1 MKPDYDKS
9 NCSDDN
15 LYTNECNKFLLKKEI
30 VERNCLSE
38 TPDDTPYLYPNLND
52 KLFNVKIA
60 EKKEFNDT
68 KYDGTVHEDIKEY
81 ADALAKADFELSP
94 HQAFVKNFLS
104 FQTPYNS
111 LLLYH
116 GLGSGKCHAINTPII
131 MYDGTIKMVQD
142 IQVNDLLM
150 GDDSRPRRVLSL
162 AQGLDKMYNIIPVK
176 GESYVVNQEHILC
189 LKASGFPKISH
200 NNHKNNTSY
209 NVQWIENNKF
219 QSKTFTFNPLN
230 DEQKMII
237 KNNAE
242 IFFKEIQNNRNTSEN
257 IIEIPVK
264 DYILLSNKKKSLLKG
279 YKVSVEFSETPLPI
293 DPYIIGYWLGD
304 GSSRGS
310 VITSQDAT
318 VLHYFKHKLKE
329 YDLGLFFRSKYDY
342 GISGNGKIKNNVFL
356 NALNELNLVHN
367 KHIPHIYKCN
377 SRENRLKLLAGLLDS
392 DGSLDKKSVFEFSQK
407 NEKLMDD
414 VVFLSRSLGFAC
426 YKSIKKT
433 SWTYN
438 GVKKYGTTFRIN
450 ISGEG
455 IETIPTKIERK
466 QAKPRQQIKDVLVT
480 GIDVK
485 YVNEDNY
492 YGFTLDDNCRYLMG
506 DFTVT
511 HNTCSAIG
519 VCEEMRDYLRQIGL
533 SKRTIIVASENVQ
546 DNFRLQLFDERKLKL
561 VDGLWNIR
569 SCTGNKLLKEINPM
583 NMKGIP
589 REKVISQIKTLI
601 NNSYLFLGYGQF
613 ANYIIKIIKF
623 NEEERVKQR
632 EERTKIL
639 NDAKST
645 KATKGKSSKPKKT
658 DEKIILDKAAI
669 RRLRNEFNDR
679 LLVIDEV
686 HNIRK
691 TGDNE
696 NKKVAMYLEVL
707 IKIAINMRLL
717 LLSAT
722 PMYNSYKEIIWLL
735 NLMNINDRRAKI
747 DVKDVFDKDGNF
759 KGKEGEEM
767 LIRKATGYVSFVRG
781 ENPYTFP
788 YRVYPDVFAIKNTFP
803 AIKYPTHQMN
813 TLKINEKD
821 RKRILNL
828 YLLKFKKCNN
838 CGECQNCA
846 YKYIINYLRNKN
858 FNVTTKKGLVR
869 DMPTFTEMESFG
881 YTLLLIPL
889 ESLIIS
895 YPYDG
900 LKDLLEDIPSVTYS
914 DKMAESVSDGPS
926 KNSSIDSSIPSEL
939 LEEGQEEK
947 ENEEEQEHDEEKGDV
962 ENDNE
967 TFVNN
972 DEEQIDMDN
981 NDFASQRTN
990 RTLTEGQL
998 SSSSNKTK
1006 TSKPFT
1012 NRTLTEGHAEEYYR
1026 KMNKKTKPNEKEE
1039 LENYS
1044 DHTLVTNNK
1053 KGGQG
1058 SSSESNYSSSAS
1070 SSSRSASMYIH
1081 PDELTGQKGL
1091 RRIMNYVDEKSPP
1104 EKGSFEYTRSTL
1116 TKYGKIFSRDN
1127 IGKYSLKINEILE
1140 NIYSI
1145 DKERVS
1151 EGIILIYSQYIDSGL
1166 IPVALALEEMGFVRY
1181 GQGAKSLF
1189 KNKPTETIDVRTMKP
1204 PEDRRNY
1211 MPACYSMITG
1221 DPRLSPNNDFEVK
1234 ALTNDNN
1241 KEGHRVKIVL
1251 ISKAGSEGI
1260 DFKFIRQ
1267 IHVLEPWYNM
1277 NRIDQIIGRGVR
1289 NFSHK
1294 DLPFEKRNTQ
1304 IFLYGTILE
1313 DNKEEA
1319 ADLYVYRVAEYK
1331 AIQIGKVS
1339 RVLKETA
1346 VDCIINNDQTN
1357 FTQKNMS
1364 KKIQGTITQEL
1375 STGFID
1381 NNFQIG
1387 DAPYSSACDYMEK
1400 CEYDCRPNKEIDEDN
1415 LNEDTYNEK
1424 FIMVNS
1430 EKILQKIKL
1439 LMKQSFFYK
1448 KDVLIELIRTPK
1460 PYPYVQIYAA
1470 LTLLIEDNN
1479 EFIVDKYGRTGH
1491 LINVGEY
1498 YLFQP
1503 SELRNKNISIF
1514 ERSVPI
1520 DFKHKMVNFELNQ
1533 QILKPVVDK
1542 RNIERV
1548 LQEEKDG
1555 VEEEE
1560 ELPGKQIFD
1569 ELKANYDLANE
1580 FTQVDPTTRQYKKVP
1595 RADDNWYK
1603 HSGVV
1608 IRKMA
1613 TDYPTSKR
1621 YLLEMLTE
1629 HLIETLLFEDK
1640 LELINYLYSL
1650 ENIERNSFEWN
1661 TKNYFDKNTI
1671 KTKSMIAIIF
1681 YKINK
1686 RQIMILDKDSNK
1698 WIEADSEDE
1707 EDLAKSKEAK
1717 EILKNR
1723 ESEYNETVGFIGYK
1737 KGNKGLVFKTKDMLA
1752 KRNTGARCDE
1762 SGKDKTM
1769 TKLNKILGEEIYTK
1783 ESTRAYKDADGNLH
1797 DAISQTELCVLQE
1810 FLLRFFNKIKKDGKI
1825 WFVTP
1830 EMALYFKF

>member
-1 MKPDYDKS
+1 MTENPKKKKIVVESSSDTQSSKQSESSSSSSSSSKSSSSSSFAWPSSSSATSSPFPSSSSSNQSEIVNNESCDYNLKPDYDKS
-9 NCSDDN
+9 GCSDDN

-150 GDDSRPRRVLSL
+150 GDDSTPRRVLSL
-162 AQGLDKMYNIIPVK
+162 AQGVDKMYNIIPVK

-242 IFFKEIQNNRNTSEN
+242 MFFKEIQNNRNTCEN

-264 DYILLSNKKKSLLKG
+264 DYILLSDKKKSLLKG

-293 DPYIIGYWLGD
+293 DPYMIGYWLGD

-310 VITSQDAT
+310 VITCQDAT

-342 GISGNGKIKNNVFL
+342 GISGNGKFKNNVFL
-356 NALNELNLVHN
+356 NALNELNLVYN

-377 SRENRLKLLAGLLDS
+377 SRENRLKLLAGILDS
-392 DGSLDKKSVFEFSQK
+392 DGSLNKKSVFEFSQK

-414 VVFLSRSLGFAC
+414 VIFLSRSLGFAC

-438 GVKKYGTTFRIN
+438 GVKKYGTTYRIN

-480 GIDVK
+480 GIEVK

-583 NMKGIP
+583 SMKGIT

-623 NEEERVKQR
+623 NEEERVTQR
-632 EERTKIL
+632 EERTKML
-639 NDAKST
+639 NET
-645 KATKGKSSKPKKT
+645 KGTKVTKGKSSKTKIL
-658 DEKIILDKAAI
+658 DEKLVLDKAAM

-679 LLVIDEV
+679 LIVIDEV

-691 TGDNE
+691 TDDNE
-696 NKKVAMYLEVL
+696 NKKVAMYLEQL
-707 IKIAINMRLL
+707 IKIANNMRLL

-735 NLMNINDRRAKI
+735 NLMNMNDRRAKI

-788 YRVYPDVFAIKNTFP
+788 YRVYPDVFAIKHTFP

-821 RKRILNL
+821 RQRILNL
-828 YLLKFKKCNN
+828 YLLKFKNCNN

-858 FNVTTKKGLVR
+858 FNVTTKKGVVR
-869 DMPTFTEMESFG
+869 DMPSFTEMESFG

-900 LKDLLEDIPSVTYS
+900 LKDLIEDIPSITYS
-914 DKMAESVSDGPS
+914 DKMAESVSDGHS

-939 LEEGQEEK
+939 FEEGQEEQEGEEDA
-947 ENEEEQEHDEEKGDV
+947 ENDEEKGDI
-962 ENDNE
+962 ENDND
-967 TFVNN
+967 NN
-972 DEEQIDMDN
+972 DDEQMDMDN
-981 NDFASQRTN
+981 NDFVSQISN

-998 SSSSNKTK
+998 SSNKTK

-1012 NRTLTEGHAEEYYR
+1012 NRTLTEGHADEYYR
-1026 KMNKKTKPNEKEE
+1026 KINKKAKPTQDED
-1039 LENYS
+1039 LENFS
-1044 DHTLVTNNK
+1044 DQTLVTNNK
-1053 KGGQG
+1053 KGGQT
-1058 SSSESNYSSSAS
+1058 SSQS
-1070 SSSRSASMYIH
+1070 SSSSTSSSSSKSENMYIDPH
-1081 PDELTGQKGL
+1081 ELTGQKGL

-1104 EKGSFEYTRSTL
+1104 EKGSFEYSRSAVS
-1116 TKYGKIFSRDN
+1116 KYGNIFSRDN

-1140 NIYSI
+1140 NIYSL

-1166 IPVALALEEMGFVRY
+1166 IPVALALEEMGFIRY

-1189 KNKPTETIDVRTMKP
+1189 KNKPTETVDVRTMQP

-1241 KEGHRVKIVL
+1241 KEGYRVKVVL

-1267 IHVLEPWYNM
+1267 VHVLEPWYNM

-1313 DNKEEA
+1313 DNK
-1319 ADLYVYRVAEYK
+1319 
-1331 AIQIGKVS
+1331 
-1339 RVLKETA
+1339 
-1346 VDCIINNDQTN
+1346 
-1357 FTQKNMS
+1357 
-1364 KKIQGTITQEL
+1364 
-1375 STGFID
+1375 
-1381 NNFQIG
+1381 
-1387 DAPYSSACDYMEK
+1387 
-1400 CEYDCRPNKEIDEDN
+1400 
-1415 LNEDTYNEK
+1415 
-1424 FIMVNS
+1424 
-1430 EKILQKIKL
+1430 
-1439 LMKQSFFYK
+1439 
-1448 KDVLIELIRTPK
+1448 
-1460 PYPYVQIYAA
+1460 
-1470 LTLLIEDNN
+1470 
-1479 EFIVDKYGRTGH
+1479 
-1491 LINVGEY
+1491 
-1498 YLFQP
+1498 
-1503 SELRNKNISIF
+1503 
-1514 ERSVPI
+1514 
-1520 DFKHKMVNFELNQ
+1520 
-1533 QILKPVVDK
+1533 
-1542 RNIERV
+1542 
-1548 LQEEKDG
+1548 
-1555 VEEEE
+1555 
-1560 ELPGKQIFD
+1560 
-1569 ELKANYDLANE
+1569 
-1580 FTQVDPTTRQYKKVP
+1580 
-1595 RADDNWYK
+1595 
-1603 HSGVV
+1603 
-1608 IRKMA
+1608 
-1613 TDYPTSKR
+1613 
-1621 YLLEMLTE
+1621 
-1629 HLIETLLFEDK
+1629 
-1640 LELINYLYSL
+1640 
-1650 ENIERNSFEWN
+1650 
-1661 TKNYFDKNTI
+1661 
-1671 KTKSMIAIIF
+1671 
-1681 YKINK
+1681 
-1686 RQIMILDKDSNK
+1686 
-1698 WIEADSEDE
+1698 
-1707 EDLAKSKEAK
+1707 
-1717 EILKNR
+1717 
-1723 ESEYNETVGFIGYK
+1723 
-1737 KGNKGLVFKTKDMLA
+1737 
-1752 KRNTGARCDE
+1752 
-1762 SGKDKTM
+1762 
-1769 TKLNKILGEEIYTK
+1769 
-1783 ESTRAYKDADGNLH
+1783 
-1797 DAISQTELCVLQE
+1797 
-1810 FLLRFFNKIKKDGKI
+1810 
-1825 WFVTP
+1825 
-1830 EMALYFKF
+1830 